1 MVELFT
7 QWVAAQA
14 VPGLT
19 CEVLQEP
26 NRTPLIFIE
35 VPSTGGEGGTVLMSA
50 PPALPLQLF
59 PPYFILHSRYG
70 HMDKQPPMTSAWSDG
85 LHPYTPIVRDG
96 KLYGRGGADDGDE
109 AF

>member
-1 MVELFT
+1 VVELFT

-35 VPSTGGEGGTVLMSA
+35 VPATGGEGGDT
-50 PPALPLQLF
+50 Q
-59 PPYFILHSRYG
+59 RTG
-70 HMDKQPPMTSAWSDG
+70 G
-85 LHPYTPIVRDG
+85 GEG
-96 KLYGRGGADDGDE
+96 KLIGGDAAQAYGIAE
-109 AF
+109 KV

>member
-1 MVELFT
+1 MHIRFDPEWKTNGYDQKVVELFT

-35 VPSTGGEGGTVLMSA
+35 VPATGGEGGTVLMLVSSSIA
-50 PPALPLQLF
+50 PSLLPPL
-59 PPYFILHSRYG
+59 PPPPPHPLCILCHS
-70 HMDKQPPMTSAWSDG
+70 TASN
-85 LHPYTPIVRDG
+85 
-96 KLYGRGGADDGDE
+96 
-109 AF
+109 AFFH